1 MVRTIDA
8 VGSIRRLRAI
18 NNKARSPS
26 KAGYSPRGGF
36 EAVSRP
42 REVRVGGTLD
52 SKQPPA
58 KSGAPLPD
66 KNSESPE
73 GAGSPSFDDVRVVKA
88 LAALNS
94 ELTDAQRSLVRRNAE
109 LDAAVREKNQ
119 LLGMAAHDLRNP
131 LGVIVGVAELLS
143 EELAASLSQENR
155 ELLSGLMRSAESML
169 ALINDLLDYSKV
181 EAGRLEL
188 QLAPVDLASVLREN
202 VAFNSLLAGK
212 KGINL
217 RLQIAG
223 APPPLINLDSRRVQ
237 QVIDNLIS
245 NALKFS
251 HSGTTVTVTMRAGPA
266 EVTIEVADQGQGIAS
281 DELGK
286 LFKPFSSTRT
296 RSTGGEK
303 SAGLGLAIAHR
314 IVQAHGGRIR
324 VESEPG
330 RGTTFFVTLPAAAPP
345 AAAPPA
351 AAAPAAR

>member
-1 MVRTIDA
+1 
-8 VGSIRRLRAI
+8 
-18 NNKARSPS
+18 
-26 KAGYSPRGGF
+26 
-36 EAVSRP
+36 
-42 REVRVGGTLD
+42 LD
-52 SKQPPA
+52 SKQSSA

-66 KNSESPE
+66 KSSEPAE
-73 GAGSPSFDDVRVVKA
+73 GAGSPPSDDARVVKA

-94 ELTDAQRSLVRRNAE
+94 ELADAQRELARCNAE

-143 EELAASLSQENR
+143 EELAASLTEDNR
-155 ELLSGLMRSAESML
+155 ELLSGLIRSAEYML

-188 QLAPVDLASVLREN
+188 QLAPVDLASLLRQN
-202 VAFNSLLAGK
+202 VAFNAILAGK

-217 RLQIAG
+217 RFQIAG

-237 QVIDNLIS
+237 QVINNLIS

-251 HSGTTVTVTMRAGPA
+251 HSGTTVTVTMRASAA
-266 EVTIEVADQGQGIAS
+266 EVTVEVADQGQGIAS

-296 RSTGGEK
+296 RSTAGEK
-303 SAGLGLAIAHR
+303 DTGLGLAIAHR
-314 IVQAHGGRIR
+314 IVQAHGGGIR

-345 AAAPPA
+345 AS
-351 AAAPAAR
+351 AAPAAR

>member
-1 MVRTIDA
+1 MRI
-8 VGSIRRLRAI
+8 
-18 NNKARSPS
+18 
-26 KAGYSPRGGF
+26 RGGVKF
-36 EAVSRP
+36 DW
-42 REVRVGGTLD
+42 GGILD

-58 KSGAPLPD
+58 KSGAPPPD
-66 KNSESPE
+66 KNPEPRE
-73 GAGSPSFDDVRVVKA
+73 GAGPPPSDDAGVVKA

-94 ELTDAQRSLVRRNAE
+94 ELADAHRELARRNAQ

-143 EELAASLSQENR
+143 EELGDSLSEENR
-155 ELLSGLMRSAESML
+155 ELLSGLTRSAEYML

-188 QLAPVDLASVLREN
+188 QLAPVDLATLLREN
-202 VAFNSLLAGK
+202 VAFNSILAGK

-217 RLQIAG
+217 RLQIEG
-223 APPPLINLDSRRVQ
+223 APPPLLNLDSRRVQ
-237 QVIDNLIS
+237 QVINNLVS

-251 HSGTTVTVTMRAGPA
+251 HIGTTVTVTMRASPA

-281 DELGK
+281 DELDK
-286 LFKPFSSTRT
+286 LFKPFTSTRT
-296 RSTGGEK
+296 RSTAGEK
-303 SAGLGLAIAHR
+303 STGLGLAIAHR

-345 AAAPPA
+345 ASV
-351 AAAPAAR
+351 APAAR